1 MDEGIRGLQWGEVG
15 GDDDGSGNVNSV
27 SSGHHLISYC
37 KQYAIQNK

>member
-1 MDEGIRGLQWGEVG
+1 MDEGIRGEMGWGG

-37 KQYAIQNK
+37 KQYVV